1 MRRGVAKFY
10 KRKMNAGAK
19 RLFVSMKMTM
29 SIETG
34 VRPIRPV
41 ILAGGAGT
49 RLWPLS
55 TISKPKHLLPLLGT
69 RSLFEQTL
77 DRFGEHFAEP
87 IIVANKAQEDDLRSI
102 TSEGTTIVL
111 EPCKRDSAAAIAL
124 AACLADEEE
133 LLLICPSDHH
143 IGDVAAFHTAI
154 GIAREAA
161 ETGRIV
167 TFGIEPDRPA
177 TGFGYIA
184 ADEGQGL
191 RAVARF
197 VEKPPLEKARQMLEA
212 GGHYWNAGIFLA
224 STRTWREELARYA
237 PAILESARAALD
249 RAERNDSVIR
259 VNEEAFASSPSISID
274 YAVMEKSDRVAVVP
288 VSMGWSDIGSW
299 QSLLD
304 ASDKDKDGN
313 ALPADVLALDC
324 KNTLVRS
331 DGPKV
336 AAIGVE
342 GLVIVATANAVLVM
356 RPEEAQRV
364 REAAEWFD
372 QERED

>member
-1 MRRGVAKFY
+1 
-10 KRKMNAGAK
+10 MNAGASEVFA
-19 RLFVSMKMTM
+19 RMEVYM
-29 SIETG
+29 SNQSG
-34 VRPIRPV
+34 ARPIRPV

-55 TISKPKHLLPLLGT
+55 TIARPKHLLPLLGR

-77 DRFGEHFAEP
+77 DRFGEQFESP
-87 IIVANKAQEDDLRSI
+87 IIVANQAQEADLRAA
-102 TSEGTTIVL
+102 TADGTTIIL

-124 AACLADEEE
+124 AACVADDEE
-133 LLLICPSDHH
+133 LLLVCPSDHH

-161 ETGRIV
+161 ETGHIV
-167 TFGIEPDRPA
+167 TFGIEPDRPE

-184 ADEGQGL
+184 ATSGEGI
-191 RAVARF
+191 RPVDRF
-197 VEKPPLEKARQMLEA
+197 VEKPPLEEARQMLDA
-212 GGHYWNAGIFLA
+212 GGYYWNAGIFLA
-224 STRTWREELARYA
+224 TAKTWREELERHAPQIIAAARQ
-237 PAILESARAALD
+237 ALD
-249 RAERNDSVIR
+249 SAVRDGSIIR
-259 VNEEAFASSPSISID
+259 VDEEVFARSPAKSID
-274 YAVMEKSDRVAVVP
+274 YAVMELSDRVSVVP

-299 QSLLD
+299 QSLVD
-304 ASDKDKDGN
+304 ASEKDENGN

-324 KNTLVRS
+324 RNTLVRS

-342 GLVIVATANAVLVM
+342 GLVIIATADAVLVM

-364 REAAEWFD
+364 REAAAWFD
-372 QERED
+372 QEGKD